1 MEDTLVAGIQ
11 FSLNN
16 YLHDNAL
23 FLAERLQACVK
34 NETSLYHLG
43 TVYLQMGK
51 IAKVRT
57 HLKFYFAPILFKF
70 IFARYRQILLFNLYC
85 IIARNIYILFELS
98 IKIFFLIW
106 IAGLRSFEGR
116 TIRRK

>member
-16 YLHDNAL
+16 YLYDNAL
-23 FLAERLQACVK
+23 FLAERLQARVK
-34 NETSLYHLG
+34 NETAIFNLG

-57 HLKFYFAPILFKF
+57 ASKLLLPRQFYS
-70 IFARYRQILLFNLYC
+70 N
-85 IIARNIYILFELS
+85 
-98 IKIFFLIW
+98 FFLLLIDTK
-106 IAGLRSFEGR
+106 L
-116 TIRRK
+116 